1 LSRPATF
8 SDGLKRFVVRVGIL
22 CAIHVL
28 PTLAAFVGIPLS
40 DGNAAAVREVAAVG
54 IVWATAAWA
63 STQGR
68 RRPEGE
74 G

>member
-1 LSRPATF
+1 MRPGNF
-8 SDGLKRFVVRVGIL
+8 GDRLKRFAVRVSIL
-22 CAIHVL
+22 SVVYLL
-28 PTLAAFVGIPLS
+28 PSLFDLAGAPMTEVHA
-40 DGNAAAVREVAAVG
+40 NAVREVAAVG

-74 G
+74 S